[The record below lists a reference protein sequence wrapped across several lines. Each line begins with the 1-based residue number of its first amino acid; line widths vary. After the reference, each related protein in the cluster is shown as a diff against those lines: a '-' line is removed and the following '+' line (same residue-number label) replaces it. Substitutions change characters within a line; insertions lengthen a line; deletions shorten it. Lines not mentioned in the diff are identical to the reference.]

1 MSDDG
6 VRKSDRSIAGS
17 GELPGG
23 QYGFMLE
30 RFLDAQNPVYCR
42 VCAELQQ
49 GFKRSHWMWF
59 IFPQI
64 EGLGHSPMARKLEPG
79 FPRSNQLSWI

>member
-23 QYGFMLE
+23 QYGLN
-30 RFLDAQNPVYCR
+30 RLLPFLY
-42 VCAELQQ
+42 
-49 GFKRSHWMWF
+49 RSVSHRL
-59 IFPQI
+59 
-64 EGLGHSPMARKLEPG
+64 GLLP
-79 FPRSNQLSWI
+79 

>member
-23 QYGFMLE
+23 QYGLNRLRNIPRAPFISRSMIKPDSSLMV
-30 RFLDAQNPVYCR
+30 LDPPNFSSTLPSQLR
-42 VCAELQQ
+42 VRLV
-49 GFKRSHWMWF
+49 
-59 IFPQI
+59 
-64 EGLGHSPMARKLEPG
+64 
-79 FPRSNQLSWI
+79 